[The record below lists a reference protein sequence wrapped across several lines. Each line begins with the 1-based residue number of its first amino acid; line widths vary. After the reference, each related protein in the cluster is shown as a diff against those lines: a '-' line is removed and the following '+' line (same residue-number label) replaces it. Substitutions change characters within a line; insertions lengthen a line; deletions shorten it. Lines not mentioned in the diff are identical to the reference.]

1 LILNEALRY
10 GENEKSFSTNENE
23 EQSRIMK
30 IRTITTGFNLEVPL
44 HEEQIR
50 FIAEFTNRAKAI
62 FEDKGYTVQTVRIAT
77 QPWEGYFESKRQ
89 IITLARELEGFACKY
104 NMDYSNVGTTT
115 DHKLIPLIYEIM
127 KNTAHVFCSVSVC
140 DNGRTNHQ
148 AARRTARLMH
158 RVSRIDKDGFANL
171 RFAAIFNTRP
181 GSPFYPASYHEGPTS
196 FAIGTE
202 NSDLVGKAFSRA
214 QDIESAGVYLRR
226 IFTEEYK
233 KIEEIALQISEREK
247 IRYGGIDASVATSVN
262 PNESIAYAFETLGL
276 GKFGDVG
283 TLAIAKI
290 VTDVIR
296 GLDIRK
302 CGYCG
307 LMLPV
312 LEDYG
317 LAQRNSEGMFNLN
330 NLLLYSSVCG
340 TGLDTIPL
348 PGDTSEKKLYALLLD
363 IASLS
368 NALNKPLSARLMP
381 VPNKLAGEMTEYRFE
396 YFENSRI
403 MNI

>member
-1 LILNEALRY
+1 
-10 GENEKSFSTNENE
+10 
-23 EQSRIMK
+23 MK

-44 HEEQIR
+44 QEEQIR
-50 FIAEFTNRAKAI
+50 SIAEFTNRAKAV
-62 FEDKGYTVQTVRIAT
+62 FEDEGYTVQTVRVST
-77 QPWEGYFESKRQ
+77 QPWEGYFESRRQ
-89 IITLARELEGFACKY
+89 IVTLVRELEGFVRKY

-115 DHKLIPLIYEIM
+115 DQKLIPLIYDII
-127 KNTAHVFCSVSVC
+127 KNTSHVFCTVSVC
-140 DNGRTNHQ
+140 NNGKVDHQ
-148 AARRTARLMH
+148 AAQRTARLMH
-158 RVSRIDKDGFANL
+158 RISGIDKDGFANL
-171 RFAAIFNTRP
+171 RFAAIFNTKS

-202 NSDLVGKAFSRA
+202 NSDLVYKAFSRA
-214 QDIESAGVYLRR
+214 KNIERAEVHLGRV
-226 IFTEEYK
+226 FTEEYK
-233 KIEEIALQISEREK
+233 RIEEIALQISEREK
-247 IRYGGIDASVATSVN
+247 IRYGGIDVSVATSVN

-283 TLAIAKI
+283 TLAIAKVI
-290 VTDVIR
+290 TDVLR
-296 GLDIRK
+296 GVDIRK
-302 CGYCG
+302 CGHSG

-317 LAQRNSEGMFNLN
+317 LAERNSEDRFNLN

-368 NALNKPLSARLMP
+368 NALDKPLSARLMP
-381 VPNKLAGEMTEYRFE
+381 VPNKKPGEMTEYRFE
-396 YFENSRI
+396 YFANSRI